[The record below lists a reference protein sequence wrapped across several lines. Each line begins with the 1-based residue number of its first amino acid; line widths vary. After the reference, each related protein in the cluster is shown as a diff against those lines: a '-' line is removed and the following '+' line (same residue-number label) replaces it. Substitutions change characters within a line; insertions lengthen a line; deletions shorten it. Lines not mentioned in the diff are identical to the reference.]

1 MIRNCLNITNSY
13 YHQAEKADIEKRR
26 AARKE
31 NVENKINGKIEE
43 INELISRS
51 RESLVDSRNKKLKE
65 IITRENIDEIFKLTY
80 TNEIGEK
87 EILMK

>member
-1 MIRNCLNITNSY
+1 MKYSILVRRLMPYMIRNCLNITNSY

-51 RESLVDSRNKKLKE
+51 REKFGLL
-65 IITRENIDEIFKLTY
+65 
-80 TNEIGEK
+80 
-87 EILMK
+87 